1 MNPVKRKFSLRKAVA
16 LLLCVLL
23 AGTAVLLIVNAYV
36 QYTAKSRILSPEEA
50 AQITGADCILVLGCY
65 VKPDGVPSPL
75 LQDRIDM
82 GVSLYKMGAAPK
94 LLMSGDHGQP
104 EYNEVEAMKAS
115 AIHMG
120 VPAEDIFMDHAGF
133 CTYDSMYRAKEVFGA
148 KKIIIVTQEYH
159 LYRALYI
166 AKSLGME
173 AYGVAAAPRSGGQLH
188 RDVREVLA
196 RNKDVL
202 WCALRMKPK
211 YLGVPIDLSGDGS
224 VTNG

>member
-1 MNPVKRKFSLRKAVA
+1 MNPVKRKVSLRKAAA
-16 LLLCVLL
+16 LLLCILL
-23 AGTAVLLIVNAYV
+23 SILTVMLTVNAYV
-36 QYTAKSRILSPEEA
+36 KHTAKSRLRTPEQA
-50 AQITGADCILVLGCY
+50 AQIADADCILVLGCY
-65 VKPDGVPSPL
+65 VRPDGVPSPL

-82 GVSLYKMGAAPK
+82 GVALYKLGAAPR

-104 EYNEVEAMKAS
+104 EYNEVGAMKSS
-115 AIHMG
+115 AMQMG

-133 CTYDSMYRAKEVFGA
+133 CTYDSVYRAKEVFGA

-166 AKSLGME
+166 AESPGLE
-173 AYGVAAAPRSGGQLH
+173 ACGVAAAPRSGGQLH
-188 RDVREVLA
+188 RDIREVAA
-196 RNKDVL
+196 RNKDML

-211 YLGVPIDLSGDGS
+211 YLGTPIDLSGDGN

>member
-1 MNPVKRKFSLRKAVA
+1 MNRIRRAFPFRKAA
-16 LLLCVLL
+16 TQLLSVLL
-23 AGTAVLLIVNAYV
+23 IGVAVLLTVNTYV
-36 QYTAKSRILSPEEA
+36 KYNAKSRILSPEEA
-50 AQITGADCILVLGCY
+50 AQITDADCILVLGCY
-65 VKPDGVPSPL
+65 VNPDGVPSPL

-82 GVSLYKMGAAPK
+82 GVGLYKLGAAPK
-94 LLMSGDHGQP
+94 LLMSGDHGRP
-104 EYNEVEAMKAS
+104 EYNEVGAMKSGAM
-115 AIHMG
+115 HMG

-159 LYRALYI
+159 LYRALHI
-166 AKSLGME
+166 AKSLGLE

-211 YLGVPIDLSGDGS
+211 YLGASVNLSGNGN

>member
-1 MNPVKRKFSLRKAVA
+1 MKRKISIRTAVI
-16 LLLCVLL
+16 LLLCALLIGLSVLL
-23 AGTAVLLIVNAYV
+23 TVSTWVKYATAP
-36 QYTAKSRILSPEEA
+36 QILTPEEA
-50 AQITGADCILVLGCY
+50 ALVADADCVLVLGCY
-65 VKPDGVPSPL
+65 VQPDGAPSPL
-75 LQDRIDM
+75 LQDRIEM
-82 GVSLYKMGAAPK
+82 GVGVYKLGAASK

-104 EYNEVEAMKAS
+104 EYNEVEAMKRYAMQ
-115 AIHMG
+115 MG

-148 KKIIIVTQEYH
+148 KKIVIVTQEYH

-166 AKSLGME
+166 ANALELE
-173 AYGVAAAPRSGGQLH
+173 AYGVVASPRSGGQFQ

-211 YLGVPIDLSGDGS
+211 YLGDPIDLTGDGR

>member
-1 MNPVKRKFSLRKAVA
+1 MNPINQKFPLRKIISLFLCI
-16 LLLCVLL
+16 LLTGITTLL
-23 AGTAVLLIVNAYV
+23 TVDTLVK
-36 QYTAKSRILSPEEA
+36 YTAKPRILTPEEA
-50 AQITGADCILVLGCY
+50 VQITDADCILVLGCY
-65 VKPDGVPSPL
+65 VKPDGIPSPL

-82 GVSLYKMGAAPK
+82 GVGLYKLGAAPK
-94 LLMSGDHGQP
+94 LLMSGDHGRP
-104 EYNEVEAMKAS
+104 EYNEVGAMKTS
-115 AIHMG
+115 AMNMG
-120 VPAEDIFMDHAGF
+120 IPAEDIFMDHAGF

-159 LYRALYI
+159 LYRALHI
-166 AKSLGME
+166 AKSLGLE

-211 YLGVPIDLSGDGS
+211 YLGTFIDLSGDGN